1 MYKVYVKTDESGIVT
16 AINSS
21 AFLSDTSDWTEID
34 SGTGDK
40 YHHAQGNYLPLGL
53 TDEDGIYN
61 YKLSDGIL
69 TERTV
74 GEKAVDLSAAV
85 PPLTL
90 EMLAECVM
98 EMSEFIYG

>member
-16 AINSS
+16 AVNSS

-61 YKLSDGIL
+61 YKLVDGAVE
-69 TERTV
+69 ERSL